1 MIIFKSSQF
10 ALKIRWRLLV
20 DVLLLLNHHINYLD
34 VATIRQGKV
43 FDIELKDINE
53 AKAKALLDE
62 IARKILANP
71 IIEEYA
77 IEWD

>member
-1 MIIFKSSQF
+1 MNVRILVR
-10 ALKIRWRLLV
+10 LKHTVHDPQGEAILQSL
-20 DVLLLLNHHINYLD
+20 HHMNFLD
-34 VATIRQGKV
+34 VASIRQGKV

-53 AKAKALLDE
+53 DNAKALLDE

>member
-1 MIIFKSSQF
+1 MKVRILVR
-10 ALKIRWRLLV
+10 LKQTVHDPQGEAILQSL
-20 DVLLLLNHHINYLD
+20 HHMNYLD
-34 VATIRQGKV
+34 VASIRQGKV

-77 IEWD
+77 IEWE